1 MPDSAEI
8 VEIVAKVVLSTDRA
22 VLLDD
27 GTQEVWLPLA
37 QIEMRPLENTTSGS
51 GFVTVCMPE
60 WLAADK
66 RLL

>member
-8 VEIVAKVVLSTDRA
+8 VEIVAKKIRVTDRA

-37 QIEMRPLENTTSGS
+37 QIEMRPLENTASGS
-51 GFVTVCMPE
+51 DFVTVCMPE